1 MSTFSPFA
9 LPPPPQKEYVL
20 NQEPL
25 QRKLP
30 EAGRRTFSPFGP
42 PPQEEYVLN
51 QEPLQR
57 KLSEA
62 GRRYGVRSVAP
73 ECAHY
78 LSLVVEAH
86 LAGLLQAMAKA
97 ATQRTDPAK

>member
-1 MSTFSPFA
+1 MGTVCELVMSTFSPFA
-9 LPPPPQKEYVL
+9 LPPPPQK
-20 NQEPL
+20 
-25 QRKLP
+25 
-30 EAGRRTFSPFGP
+30 
-42 PPQEEYVLN
+42 EYVLN